1 MIVQSVKGFL
11 AARLIKFGGTG
22 LGVGFLPE
30 LPIFAIYL
38 FHIGLKL
45 LECFQ
50 ASIFVLKPLN
60 EVDGVGIGIFK
71 SKCYRDSAI
80 LRPDMNNCVDINDLA
95 WLVELMRQV
104 GVVRRR
110 CTAGVRDGAF
120 VWHDSRL
127 IQLRRDEGYRQSG
140 KDCSGMGGNCGQES
154 FHGSSQAPLFGF
166 GAEKRRLPHYGVF

>member
-1 MIVQSVKGFL
+1 MFAQPIEGFL
-11 AARLIKFGGTG
+11 AARLIEFGGTG

-50 ASIFVLKPLN
+50 ASIFGLKPLN
-60 EVDGVGIGIFK
+60 QVECLRIRIIK

-80 LRPDMNNCVDINDLA
+80 LRPDMNNCVDINNLA

-104 GVVRRR
+104 RCRPPPVHGWRQRRR
-110 CTAGVRDGAF
+110 FRLARLGVDTIETR
-120 VWHDSRL
+120 
-127 IQLRRDEGYRQSG
+127 
-140 KDCSGMGGNCGQES
+140 
-154 FHGSSQAPLFGF
+154 
-166 GAEKRRLPHYGVF
+166 

>member
-1 MIVQSVKGFL
+1 MFAQPIEGFL
-11 AARLIKFGGTG
+11 AARLIEFGGTG
-22 LGVGFLPE
+22 LDVGFLPE
-30 LPIFAIYL
+30 LSIFAIYL

-80 LRPDMNNCVDINDLA
+80 LRPDIYNCFNIGNLA

-127 IQLRRDEGYRQSG
+127 TQLRRDEGY
-140 KDCSGMGGNCGQES
+140 
-154 FHGSSQAPLFGF
+154 
-166 GAEKRRLPHYGVF
+166 